1 MSLSQRGEKE
11 WMVTEA
17 IKARMY
23 YVGVQTVI
31 LKEFLIIYYNNTRF
45 FLSTWFLNSLKQ
57 NLKKKKLSPMQR
69 DSYMLTARKQAI
81 RVFGD
86 CLRYMTL
93 HCIRILNIKMY

>member
-57 NLKKKKLSPMQR
+57 N
-69 DSYMLTARKQAI
+69 
-81 RVFGD
+81 
-86 CLRYMTL
+86 
-93 HCIRILNIKMY
+93 

>member
-17 IKARMY
+17 IKARM

-57 NLKKKKLSPMQR
+57 N
-69 DSYMLTARKQAI
+69 
-81 RVFGD
+81 
-86 CLRYMTL
+86 
-93 HCIRILNIKMY
+93 